1 MSSFFSELRRR
12 RVFRV
17 GAAYAL
23 VGWFLLQ
30 AADVIVEPLGLPEQI
45 QPLLIVAVFLGFP
58 VAVLLAWAFDLTP
71 TGVERTP
78 LLRSERAVE
87 AAPVVALEEPPSSA
101 EADRSVAVLP
111 FSNLSQAAENEY
123 FSDGITDDLITHL
136 SKINDLRVIS
146 RTSVMR
152 FKERAVSIQEIGS
165 ELGVA
170 RIVEGSV
177 RRAGDRV
184 RVNAQLIDV
193 RTDDHLWAET
203 YDRDLEDIFAIQ
215 MDVATRIVES
225 LHAHLSIEEETGL
238 AVQPTD
244 DLEAY
249 DLFLKGRYH
258 WNRRTEADL
267 VLSVDYLTRAVERD
281 RRYSL
286 ALAALADSYVTL
298 GVYGARPPGDVMP
311 KARLAADRALA
322 LDESAAAA
330 LVSRASVSAIF
341 DWDWSEAESD
351 YQAAISDSPGYALA
365 HQWYATN
372 LLLPLGRFDEGRVH
386 LDRAHELDPLSPS
399 IRVSFG
405 FLAYFERLYREAIED
420 QRRLVASDPQFGM
433 AHFVIGSCHEQLG
446 EYPAALTAFRKAV
459 DLSGGSAE
467 TIAALGHCLALA
479 GQTDEARHLLEQLQ
493 NRSRESYVSP
503 TRLAQL
509 QLGLGEPNEAL
520 ELLEAAAEGRAADLV
535 WIGVS
540 PVFDALRSKDRFQA
554 LASTVLGPPP
564 PRAHG

>member
-1 MSSFFSELRRR
+1 
-12 RVFRV
+12 
-17 GAAYAL
+17 
-23 VGWFLLQ
+23 
-30 AADVIVEPLGLPEQI
+30 
-45 QPLLIVAVFLGFP
+45 
-58 VAVLLAWAFDLTP
+58 
-71 TGVERTP
+71 
-78 LLRSERAVE
+78 
-87 AAPVVALEEPPSSA
+87 
-101 EADRSVAVLP
+101 
-111 FSNLSQAAENEY
+111 
-123 FSDGITDDLITHL
+123 
-136 SKINDLRVIS
+136 
-146 RTSVMR
+146 
-152 FKERAVSIQEIGS
+152 
-165 ELGVA
+165 
-170 RIVEGSV
+170 
-177 RRAGDRV
+177 
-184 RVNAQLIDV
+184 
-193 RTDDHLWAET
+193 
-203 YDRDLEDIFAIQ
+203 
-215 MDVATRIVES
+215 
-225 LHAHLSIEEETGL
+225 
-238 AVQPTD
+238 
-244 DLEAY
+244 
-249 DLFLKGRYH
+249 
-258 WNRRTEADL
+258 
-267 VLSVDYLTRAVERD
+267 
-281 RRYSL
+281 
-286 ALAALADSYVTL
+286 
-298 GVYGARPPGDVMP
+298 MP